1 MYWVSAISRRVA
13 TLCVAVVGS
22 GAIVEAPYSQLV
34 FRAVPG
40 LGSNWDNQGL
50 VDKTVDCPYHGKHA
64 NREYQTISGCRNAT
78 APTELA
84 AAPNKAACRH
94 WNEACLV
101 QELMTGIL
109 QPNARPLLS
118 RITIG
123 SLQDLGYTVDYSQAD
138 EYTVHDLGPGCAC
151 RRTLTDMAHG
161 ETLALVSSVRS
172 RLSSQEPVPHRRLRP
187 ETHQAAV
194 AHGRAV
200 LSRRSQPENRR
211 ALLDSHDMVYV
222 GDQVLSVLI
231 RQDDAVYGVVVRR
244 E

>member
-1 MYWVSAISRRVA
+1 
-13 TLCVAVVGS
+13 
-22 GAIVEAPYSQLV
+22 
-34 FRAVPG
+34 
-40 LGSNWDNQGL
+40 
-50 VDKTVDCPYHGKHA
+50 
-64 NREYQTISGCRNAT
+64 
-78 APTELA
+78 
-84 AAPNKAACRH
+84 
-94 WNEACLV
+94 
-101 QELMTGIL
+101 MTGIL

-123 SLQDLGYTVDYSQAD
+123 SLQDSGYTVDYSQAD
-138 EYTVHDLGPGCAC
+138 DYTVHDLGPGCAC
-151 RRTLTDMAHG
+151 NEPSRRTLADMAHG
-161 ETLALVSSVRS
+161 DTLALVSSVRS